1 MLFKGEGNA
10 KDKTIIFLEND
21 SHKVATQYRQ
31 RLRIRQNNL
40 IHAIDSIEL
49 GNFVITKDYL
59 AKYKETD
66 ENMKKVNK
74 WNDIKIK
81 VTI

>member
-1 MLFKGEGNA
+1 M
-10 KDKTIIFLEND
+10 
-21 SHKVATQYRQ
+21 
-31 RLRIRQNNL
+31 RIRQNNL
-40 IHAIDSIEL
+40 IHAIDPIEL
-49 GNFVITKDYL
+49 GDFVITKDYL
-59 AKYKETD
+59 DKYKETD